1 MTPEP
6 SSTFTPVE
14 WAALGVIREDRP
26 EVLAALPE
34 WLAPVLEDLS
44 QSCQGLL
51 ATELEA
57 DDFLDRFRSEFAGR
71 MMADMEPWGE
81 DEDLREAAVG
91 LLVRYLVAEARGGF
105 VRRVVGAK
113 WN

>member
-1 MTPEP
+1 MDLAPEAVAQVP
-6 SSTFTPVE
+6 
-14 WAALGVIREDRP
+14 
-26 EVLAALPE
+26 LAARPYTY
-34 WLAPVLEDLS
+34 
-44 QSCQGLL
+44 L

-91 LLVRYLVAEARGGF
+91 LLVRHLVAEARGGF